1 MSDELWDAIQ
11 STAEALIRQEHL
23 PGDFLTTVADYFYPL
38 ALRLRDLQ
46 HARGRPVIIGV
57 NGAQGTGKSTL
68 ALFLET
74 LLNQHLDC
82 PCARF
87 SLDDIYLTRAEREAN
102 AKAIHP
108 LLLTRGVPGTHDVE
122 LGNRVIDELL
132 AAGPDN
138 VVSIPA
144 FDKARDDR
152 APMAEWPLHRGS
164 VSIILLEGW
173 CVAAL
178 PEADPQRLQTPVNT
192 LEDQEDPDG
201 HWRHFVNQQLAEP
214 YQRLFGR
221 LDYLVMLKAPS
232 MECILEW
239 RTLQEQKLAEKM
251 ALHQNGASAAR
262 IMSPDQ
268 IKRFIMH
275 YERLTRVMLAE
286 MPQRADS
293 LYVIDE
299 QHRIEGV
306 QHRD

>member
-1 MSDELWDAIQ
+1 MLDELWDAIQ

-23 PGDFLTTVADYFYPL
+23 PDDFLTTVADYFYPL
-38 ALRLRDLQ
+38 AQRLRDLQ

-108 LLLTRGVPGTHDVE
+108 LLLTRGVPGTHDVA

>member
-23 PGDFLTTVADYFYPL
+23 PDDFLTTVADYFYPL

-108 LLLTRGVPGTHDVE
+108 LLLTRGVPGTHDVA

-138 VVSIPA
+138 VVPIPA

-152 APMAEWPLHRGS
+152 APMADWPLHRGS

-178 PEADPQRLQTPVNT
+178 PEADPQQLQTPVNT
-192 LEDQEDPDG
+192 LEAQEDPDG
-201 HWRHFVNQQLAEP
+201 HWRRFVNQQLAEP

-239 RTLQEQKLAEKM
+239 RTLQEQKLAEKTAM
-251 ALHQNGASAAR
+251 HQNGASAAG
-262 IMSPDQ
+262 IMSPQQ

-299 QHRIEGV
+299 QHRIKGV